1 MSSEEIFINGELLR
15 LTRES
20 RGWALGDLA
29 TRACMSV
36 KQIRQLEEGGMSSF
50 YSAAVKTTSAKK
62 VGHLLGLPA
71 EAVFA
76 QEVQASAEPNAV
88 EPEVLAVEADVA
100 SQDDMPLQ
108 VMAAP
113 QVEVKSDDQ
122 TQETPLSAPTALA
135 EETKSKTSLWVIAG
149 LFVSALGVAA
159 YMQPQDEPAVDAAPP
174 LQVLPADV
182 ADPASA
188 ASAASAADV
197 PASAAEAPVLSASS
211 VNTSASVP
219 RVSAQAASGAA
230 SVTVVRPA
238 SAIVTTPTVS
248 ATNKAP

>member
-1 MSSEEIFINGELLR
+1 
-15 LTRES
+15 
-20 RGWALGDLA
+20 
-29 TRACMSV
+29 
-36 KQIRQLEEGGMSSF
+36 
-50 YSAAVKTTSAKK
+50 
-62 VGHLLGLPA
+62 
-71 EAVFA
+71 
-76 QEVQASAEPNAV
+76 
-88 EPEVLAVEADVA
+88 
-100 SQDDMPLQ
+100 MPLQ

-188 ASAASAADV
+188 ASAADV

-230 SVTVVRPA
+230 SVTAVRPA